1 MTNPATVPHRSA
13 TRTLPLVPLRDMV
26 VFPRMMAPFV
36 VGRAS
41 SIAALEAA
49 LLTTDKQIFLAA
61 QRDPKIDEPAAG
73 DIHDVGV
80 VATVVQSLKLPN
92 GHIKVMVEGVTRGV
106 IRSFAATG
114 GHKEVE
120 VAAAEAKPLPGGAA
134 ELGPYMQKVLGV
146 FEQYAKLSHQLAY
159 EGLLASL
166 TLDDPDVFAD
176 MLAGHLPASIATPE
190 KQGLLET
197 VNPLER
203 LQKLQDLLEIE
214 IEKIN
219 IDRRINNKVKKQMER
234 AQKEYYLNEKI
245 KAIHQELGRKDDKSD
260 ELEELR
266 QKVESAGMPKDVKE
280 KALAELKRLEAMPN
294 VSAEAT
300 VSRNYIDWLVNV
312 PWKKASRESK
322 DIKNAEKVLNED
334 HYGLDKV
341 KERILEFLAVRQL
354 VTETKGSIL
363 CFAGPPGVGKTSLA
377 KSIARS
383 LNRKFVRLSLGGV
396 RDEAEVRGHRRT
408 YIGAFPGQIIQL
420 MKKAGTVNPVFLLDE
435 VDKMSMDFRGDPS
448 AALLEVLDPEQNHAF
463 VDHYLD
469 VEYDLS
475 KVMFI
480 ATANVIHPIPPA
492 LKDRMEIIS
501 LSGYTPNEKLAIAK
515 QFLVPKQV
523 KENGLTP
530 EQARFDDSGI
540 YGLVEKYTREAGV
553 RNLEREIASV
563 CRKIARKVVADDSG
577 AAKEGVTVT
586 AENLPDFLGKPKHRP
601 AKKGE
606 KAEVGLSTGLA
617 WTEAGGDVLHI
628 ETTLMRGKGN
638 LVLTGQ
644 LGDVMQ
650 ESARAALSYVRSRAE
665 MYGADADFY
674 EKKDIHVHIPE
685 GAIPKDGPSAGI
697 TMATSILSAVTNIA
711 CRKDLAMTGEIT
723 LRGKVLPVGGV
734 KEKLL
739 AAYRAG
745 ITTIVLPRE
754 NEKDLDDLPEEI
766 RNVLETHL
774 VDDVDEVVRLALE
787 GSPVA
792 TPPKPVAA
800 ETGTTPPSTLA
811 H

>member
-1 MTNPATVPHRSA
+1 MSDPISIEPFASA
-13 TRTLPLVPLRDMV
+13 ARTLPLVPLRDMV

-36 VGRAS
+36 VGRVS
-41 SIAALEAA
+41 SIAALESA
-49 LLTTDKQIFLAA
+49 LASSEKSIFLAA
-61 QRDPKIDEPAAG
+61 QKDPKVDEPAAG
-73 DIHDVGV
+73 DIHETGV
-80 VATVVQSLKLPN
+80 IASVVQSLKLPN
-92 GHIKVMVEGVTRGV
+92 GHIKVMVEGVVRGR
-106 IRSFAATG
+106 IRAFASG
-114 GHKEVE
+114 IGHLAVSVE
-120 VAAAEAKPLPGGAA
+120 RLEPKPLGASA
-134 ELGPYMQKVLGV
+134 EELAPYLAKVLSV
-146 FEQYAKLSHQLAY
+146 FEQYAKLSHNLAF
-159 EGLLASL
+159 EGLLSSL
-166 TLDDPDVFAD
+166 KMDDPEAFAD
-176 MLAGHLPASIATPE
+176 MLAGHLPTSIATAE

-260 ELEELR
+260 ELEEL
-266 QKVESAGMPKDVKE
+266 KVKIEKAGMPKETKE
-280 KALAELKRLEAMPN
+280 KALAEMKRLEAMPN

-312 PWKKASRESK
+312 PWKKATREMR
-322 DIKNAEKVLNED
+322 DIKRAEKILNED
-334 HYGLDKV
+334 HFGLEKV

-354 VTETKGSIL
+354 VSETKGSIL

-377 KSIARS
+377 KSIAKS
-383 LNRKFVRLSLGGV
+383 LNRKFVRVSLGGV

-448 AALLEVLDPEQNHAF
+448 SALLEVLDPEQNHAF

-469 VEYDLS
+469 TEYDLS

-480 ATANVIHPIPPA
+480 ATANVVHPIPPA
-492 LKDRMEIIS
+492 LKDRMEIIP
-501 LSGYTPNEKLAIAK
+501 LSGYTPNEKVAIAK
-515 QFLVPKQV
+515 QFLVPKQI
-523 KENGLTP
+523 KENGLKFS
-530 EQARFDDSGI
+530 QAVFEDGAL
-540 YGLVEKYTREAGV
+540 YGLIEKYTREAGV
-553 RNLEREIASV
+553 RSLEREIASV
-563 CRKIARKVVADDSG
+563 CRKIARKIIGKDA
-577 AAKEGVTVT
+577 ETPLTVT
-586 AENLPDFLGKPKHRP
+586 AENLASYLGKPKFRLN
-601 AKKGE
+601 KKGDT
-606 KAEVGLSTGLA
+606 AEIGLATGLA
-617 WTEAGGDVLHI
+617 WTESGGDILYI

-644 LGDVMQ
+644 LGEVMQ
-650 ESARAALSYVRSRAE
+650 ESARAALSYVRTRAE
-665 MYGADADFY
+665 LYGADADFY
-674 EKKDIHVHIPE
+674 EKKDIHVHVPE

-697 TMATSILSAVTNIA
+697 TMATSILSAVTRIPI
-711 CRKDLAMTGEIT
+711 RKDLAMTGEIT
-723 LRGKVLPVGGV
+723 LRGKILPVGGI

-745 ITTIVLPRE
+745 ITTILLPKE

-766 RNVLETHL
+766 RTVMEFHL
-774 VDDVDEVVRLALE
+774 VEDVDEVVRLTLE
-787 GSPVA
+787 GAP
-792 TPPKPVAA
+792 TPMAPKILAPEA
-800 ETGTTPPSTLA
+800 GTTPPTA

>member
-1 MTNPATVPHRSA
+1 MKELESPKPGARF
-13 TRTLPLVPLRDMV
+13 LPLVPLRDMV

-41 SIAALEAA
+41 SIGALEAA
-49 LLTTDKQIFLAA
+49 LANPEKQIFLSA
-61 QRDPKIDEPAAG
+61 QKDPKVDEPSAP
-73 DIHDVGV
+73 DIHELGV
-80 VATVVQSLKLPN
+80 VAAVVQSLRLPN
-92 GHIKVMVEGVTRGV
+92 GHIKVMVEGIQRGRIRGWHSAPDHRGV
-106 IRSFAATG
+106 V
-114 GHKEVE
+114 VE
-120 VAAAEAKPLPGGAA
+120 KIDSPPLSAPAGS
-134 ELGPYMQKVLGV
+134 EIYVYMQKVLGV
-146 FEQYAKLSHQLAY
+146 FEQFAKLSHQLAF
-159 EGLLASL
+159 EGLLSSIK
-166 TLDDPDVFAD
+166 LDDPDTFAD
-176 MLAGHLPASIATPE
+176 TLAGHLPTSIATAE
-190 KQGLLET
+190 KQALLET

-245 KAIHQELGRKDDKSD
+245 KAIHQELGKKDDKSD
-260 ELEELR
+260 EIEELR
-266 QKVESAGMPKDVKE
+266 DKIEKAGMPKEVKE
-280 KALAELKRLEAMPN
+280 KAMAELKRLEAMPN

-300 VSRNYIDWLVNV
+300 VSRNYIDWLVSV
-312 PWKKASRESK
+312 PWKKATKEMR
-322 DIKNAEKVLNED
+322 DIKHAERILNED
-334 HYGLDKV
+334 HFGLEKI

-363 CFAGPPGVGKTSLA
+363 CFVGPPGVGKTSLA
-377 KSIARS
+377 KSIAKS

-396 RDEAEVRGHRRT
+396 RDEAEIRGHRRT

-448 AALLEVLDPEQNHAF
+448 SALLEVLDPEQNNSF

-480 ATANVIHPIPPA
+480 ATANVVHPIPPA
-492 LKDRMEIIS
+492 LKDRMEIIQ

-515 QFLVPKQV
+515 QFLLPKQM
-523 KENGLTP
+523 KENGLAV
-530 EQARFDDSGI
+530 EQATFDDAAI
-540 YGLVEKYTREAGV
+540 YGLIESYTREAGV

-563 CRKIARKVVADDSG
+563 CRKIARKIVGNDVTGPVNVVG
-577 AAKEGVTVT
+577 PKLHE
-586 AENLPDFLGKPKHRP
+586 FLGKPKFRLSR
-601 AKKGE
+601 KGE
-606 KAEVGLSTGLA
+606 KAETGLATGLA
-617 WTEAGGDVLHI
+617 WTEAGGDVLHV

-650 ESARAALSYVRSRAE
+650 ESARAALSYVRTRAE
-665 MYGADADFY
+665 IFGAEADFY
-674 EKKDIHVHIPE
+674 EKQDIHVHVPE

-697 TMATSILSAVTNIA
+697 TMATSILSAVTKFPV
-711 CRKDLAMTGEIT
+711 RKDVAMTGEIT
-723 LRGKVLPVGGV
+723 LRGKVLPVGGI

-745 ITTIVLPRE
+745 ITTLVLPKE
-754 NEKDLDDLPEEI
+754 NEKDLDEIPEEI
-766 RNVLETHL
+766 RNVVEFHL
-774 VDDVDEVVRLALE
+774 VEDVDEVLRLALE
-787 GSPVA
+787 GVPQVA
-792 TPPKPVAA
+792 VAKEITPPDEGKV
-800 ETGTTPPSTLA
+800 PSGNMA